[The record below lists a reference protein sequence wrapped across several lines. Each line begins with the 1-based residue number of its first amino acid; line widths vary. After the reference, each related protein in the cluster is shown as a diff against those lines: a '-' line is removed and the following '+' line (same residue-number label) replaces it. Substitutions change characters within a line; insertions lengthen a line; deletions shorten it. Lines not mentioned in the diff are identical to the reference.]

1 MDSKTDGMIARR
13 HETPIRRLLL
23 GNLIVS
29 ATVLILAQPVAA
41 QSSHAVLDWAAPYR
55 WVHVDHIAPERT
67 AVFESARHGWL
78 AALKQGDS
86 LLADGRPLFWEL
98 RGTDHSTFYTFF
110 PFARFGELDA
120 RREAVLST
128 QRIVG
133 KESLDRYDTADS
145 VLIPPHYSQIW
156 RRSPDFDYVPAGRD
170 SLTEKTAF
178 GGWIEFQTPDFY
190 HGDESDS
197 LWKEIA
203 GALAAEHYPLTCRSF
218 WNMYGSGEVIRMWL
232 APDSAT
238 LASAPS
244 VKDVVAHH
252 FGADRMRN
260 IFDRLDK
267 VLPTTVSQVSRRR
280 LDMSN
285 LGR

>member
-1 MDSKTDGMIARR
+1 MEAKTDDQIFGR

-23 GNLIVS
+23 DIFI
-29 ATVLILAQPVAA
+29 ILAILFVFAQPVAA
-41 QSSHAVLDWAAPYR
+41 QSSHAALDWATPYR

-67 AVFESARHGWL
+67 VVFESARHGWL

-98 RGTDHSTFYTFF
+98 RGKDHSTFYTLY

-120 RREAVLST
+120 RREAALST

-133 KESLDRYDTADS
+133 KEALDRYDSADS

-156 RRSPDFDYVPAGRD
+156 RRSPDFDYVPSGVD
-170 SLTEKTAF
+170 SLTEKIAPC
-178 GGWIEFQTPDFY
+178 GWIEFQTPDFFR
-190 HGDESDS
+190 GDECDS

-203 GALAAEHYPLTCRSF
+203 GALTAEHYPLTCRSF
-218 WNMYGSGEVIRMWL
+218 WNVYGDGELIRMWL

-238 LASAPS
+238 LMAAPS

-267 VLPTTVSQVSRRR
+267 VLPTTVSQSSRRR
-280 LDMSN
+280 TDMSN